1 MMTKLRMLDALSRQ
15 NAEAMENTF
24 YKRTH
29 AMYRYIWWQKHEMQL
44 ASKLRMLD
52 ALSRQNAEAVAEV
65 ANKGKEITQLT
76 TQIEVFV
83 FWIEI

>member
-1 MMTKLRMLDALSRQ
+1 
-15 NAEAMENTF
+15 
-24 YKRTH
+24 
-29 AMYRYIWWQKHEMQL
+29 MQL

-76 TQIEVFV
+76 TQIEVLV
-83 FWIEI
+83 VLLEI

>member
-1 MMTKLRMLDALSRQ
+1 
-15 NAEAMENTF
+15 
-24 YKRTH
+24 
-29 AMYRYIWWQKHEMQL
+29 MQL

-83 FWIEI
+83 FLLEI

>member
-1 MMTKLRMLDALSRQ
+1 
-15 NAEAMENTF
+15 
-24 YKRTH
+24 
-29 AMYRYIWWQKHEMQL
+29 MQL

-83 FWIEI
+83 FSLVIYSCVSSMDLFVIYKDRTRIEVTPRCV

>member
-1 MMTKLRMLDALSRQ
+1 MTKLRMLDALSRQ

-24 YKRTH
+24 YKRTY

-83 FWIEI
+83 FSLEI

>member
-1 MMTKLRMLDALSRQ
+1 
-15 NAEAMENTF
+15 
-24 YKRTH
+24 
-29 AMYRYIWWQKHEMQL
+29 
-44 ASKLRMLD
+44 MLD

-83 FWIEI
+83 FGFRIYSCWVSSMDLCVIYKDRTRIEVTQRCV

>member
-1 MMTKLRMLDALSRQ
+1 
-15 NAEAMENTF
+15 
-24 YKRTH
+24 
-29 AMYRYIWWQKHEMQL
+29 MQL

-76 TQIEVFV
+76 TQIEVFLFFELRFNPV
-83 FWIEI
+83 YLLWICT

>member
-52 ALSRQNAEAVAEV
+52 ALSRQKAEAVAEV

-76 TQIEVFV
+76 TKIEVFV
-83 FWIEI
+83 FWIAI

>member
-1 MMTKLRMLDALSRQ
+1 
-15 NAEAMENTF
+15 
-24 YKRTH
+24 
-29 AMYRYIWWQKHEMQL
+29 MQL

-76 TQIEVFV
+76 TQIEVLVFLLEIRSCIFSMDLFV
-83 FWIEI
+83 ICKDRTRIEGTQRCVGIERPL

>member
-1 MMTKLRMLDALSRQ
+1 
-15 NAEAMENTF
+15 
-24 YKRTH
+24 
-29 AMYRYIWWQKHEMQL
+29 MQL

-83 FWIEI
+83 THTPHTHTTHTHKSGHDANYNRSHMQGREQCFLSW